1 MSITFPESSPFLSQA
16 QCPKE
21 IFVCDFPN
29 AAPTPQ
35 KSRGTLGKKTQC
47 QGLLVARGKF
57 LRLEFWSKVTKGRVP
72 LAEQREW
79 T

>member
-1 MSITFPESSPFLSQA
+1 MSITFPESSPFLSPA

-29 AAPTPQ
+29 AVPTPQ

-47 QGLLVARGKF
+47 
-57 LRLEFWSKVTKGRVP
+57 
-72 LAEQREW
+72 
-79 T
+79 